1 MEYETVEEF
10 LANLSKE
17 FGGREEG
24 TVKVAELRRLE
35 QERKTIKEFVQKFRR
50 AARGSR
56 YKKQLLVEEF
66 KYSINKTIQ

>member
-1 MEYETVEEF
+1 LEYETVEEF
-10 LANLSKE
+10 LADLSKE
-17 FGGREEG
+17 FGEREEG

-50 AARGSR
+50 AARESR